1 MKDARARWDALPGTV
16 RGAVWMVLAGF
27 FFTAMLGVVKP
38 ASANLHP
45 LAVAFYRHA
54 ITLFLMVPVFLRS
67 GLPLP
72 RRESLGLVGLRG
84 LLGFIATACW
94 FYAVPNVPLADSTAI
109 NFTAPLWAT
118 IFATLI
124 LGEKVRA
131 RRWSATVVGFLGV
144 LVVLRP
150 GFVEIPVHLFVVLTG
165 AAAWGVQHVVLR
177 RLSQRESVSVILA
190 CHAVILCTFALGPA
204 LYFWTTPSWA
214 DAAWIVVLGVL
225 GTLGHMCLARSFAAA
240 EASAVLPFDY
250 TKMPV
255 AALIGFYAYGEALD
269 AYTFTG
275 AAMILGASVY
285 IARREAQLARAA
297 KRDAPPLRS
306 DPPGTA

>member
-1 MKDARARWDALPGTV
+1 MKEARARWDALPGTV

-38 ASANLHP
+38 ASSNLHP

-54 ITLFLMVPVFLRS
+54 MTLLLMVPVFARS
-67 GLPLP
+67 GIPLP
-72 RRESLGLVGLRG
+72 KRENLGVIGLRG

-118 IFATLI
+118 IFATII
-124 LGEKVRA
+124 LGEQVRA
-131 RRWSATVVGFLGV
+131 RRWSATAFGFCGV

-150 GFVEIPVHLFVVLTG
+150 GFEEIPVYLFVVLGG
-165 AAAWGVQHVVLR
+165 AAAWGIQHVVLR
-177 RLSQRESVSVILA
+177 RLSQRESVPVILA
-190 CHAVILCTFALGPA
+190 CHAVILCTISLGPA
-204 LYFWTTPSWA
+204 LYFWVTPTWA
-214 DAAWIVVLGVL
+214 DAAWILVLGVL
-225 GTLGHMCLARSFAAA
+225 GTLGHMCLARSFAVA

-250 TKMPV
+250 MKMPV
-255 AALIGFYAYGEALD
+255 AALIGYFAYGESLD
-269 AYTFTG
+269 AYTFLG

-285 IARREAQLARAA
+285 IARREARLARAA
-297 KRDAPPLRS
+297 KREAPPLRS
-306 DPPGTA
+306 DPPGTG